1 MNYKNISKNV
11 GFSTFLFK
19 GCFLGSVIMDE
30 IEAKASE
37 ISRPYWAW
45 YKKAT
50 KCNNAKLSQ
59 MKRDIRRGQSKNMRI
74 IIEGYGAM
82 LKAQKDLL
90 EHKKKYYE
98 EKIKE
103 VKRESYRIQQEE
115 IKRISNI
122 ARDDERFMIDFIQSL
137 DPKTV
142 RRANDEYWEKFGR
155 VMGGGGFKSV
165 GFSTHFINP

>member
-1 MNYKNISKNV
+1 
-11 GFSTFLFK
+11 
-19 GCFLGSVIMDE
+19 MDE
-30 IEAKASE
+30 IEAKVSE
-37 ISRPYWAW
+37 ISRPCWVW

-50 KCNNAKLSQ
+50 KCNNAQLSQ
-59 MKRDIRRGQSKNMRI
+59 MKGDIKRGKCKSHKIM
-74 IIEGYGAM
+74 IEGYGAM

-122 ARDDERFMIDFIQSL
+122 AREDERFMIDFIQSL

-155 VMGGGGFKSV
+155 VMGGGGFKCMDISIKK
-165 GFSTHFINP
+165 T